1 MALAVG
7 GGGAMTVALRRMGG
21 TLLSI
26 ALSIAFVTVAW
37 MAFIK
42 YFSVN
47 PMVAKS
53 PSDVWDYLFTVP
65 EAADNRALVLDGL
78 WTTLRDAG
86 VGLAAGL
93 AAAVAVAMVFVLSRT
108 AERSFMPVAMVVRSV
123 PLVAMTPVLTL
134 VFGRG
139 LLATTVITGLIVFFP
154 ALVNMVL
161 GLRSAPAQ
169 AADLVRAYGGTSWTT
184 MRKVMIPTALP
195 AFFASARISAPG
207 SLIGALLAEWLATGK
222 GLGYQMLTD
231 FSTFKYNDLWTSV
244 VVVTAASLIVYT
256 LIGVLEAFV
265 LARFGP
271 APESA

>member
-1 MALAVG
+1 MAAAVKRLA
-7 GGGAMTVALRRMGG
+7 A

-26 ALSIAFVTVAW
+26 GLSIAFVGVAW
-37 MAFIK
+37 LAFLK

-53 PSDVWDYLFTVP
+53 PADVWDYLFSVP
-65 EAADNRALVLDGL
+65 SAAANRSLVLSGL
-78 WTTLRDAG
+78 WRTLLDAG
-86 VGLAAGL
+86 LGLVAGLLAAVG
-93 AAAVAVAMVFVLSRT
+93 VAMLFVLSRT

-139 LLATTVITGLIVFFP
+139 LLATTVISGLIVFFP
-154 ALVNMVL
+154 ALVNLVL
-161 GLRSAPAQ
+161 GLRSAAPE
-169 AADLVRAYGGTSWTT
+169 AADLIRAYGGTTWTT

-222 GLGYQMLTD
+222 GLGYQMLQD
-231 FSTFKYNDLWTSV
+231 FSTFKYDDLWTSV
-244 VVVTAASLIVYT
+244 VVVAMASLIVYT

-265 LARFGP
+265 LMRFGTRTAR
-271 APESA
+271 APSDA